1 MSSTFPNVV
10 LMGLRGSGKST
21 LGRLLAG
28 KLHRP
33 FVDMD
38 DETAASLQ
46 CGSVAEAWAKHHESG
61 FRLAETRVL
70 KKLLATR
77 GRVIALG
84 GGTPMA
90 PGARQALRDAQNEG
104 SARIIYLRASAHTM
118 RERLEQADLADRP
131 SLTGTDTITEID
143 LILARRDGPYRDLA
157 DEVVNVD
164 GLAETTVLRELTA
177 LLG

>member
-1 MSSTFPNVV
+1 MTSTLPNV
-10 LMGLRGSGKST
+10 LLIGLRGSGKST
-21 LGRLLAG
+21 LGRLLAV

-38 DETAASLQ
+38 DETAAALR
-46 CGSVAEAWAKHHESG
+46 CASVAEAWEQHHESG

-84 GGTPMA
+84 GGTPTA
-90 PGARQALRDAQNEG
+90 PGAKQALRNAQSEG
-104 SARIIYLRASAHTM
+104 TARIIYLRASAHTM
-118 RERLEQADLADRP
+118 RERLENADLADRP

-143 LILARRDGPYRDLA
+143 LILARRDGPYRELA

-164 GLAETTVLRELTA
+164 GLAEATVLRELTA
-177 LLG
+177 LLR